1 MKKSKGY
8 KIWEKAL
15 KVIPDGNMLL
25 SKRPDIFLPYGWPTY
40 FNKAYGYKI
49 CDLSNQIY
57 SDFSYMGV
65 GTNILGYANKQ
76 IDNHVI
82 NKIRNG
88 SISTLNSR
96 EDLILAE
103 KLLEINSWAQMVKFT
118 RTGGEAASVAIR
130 IARAVSQK
138 SKVIVCGYHGWHD
151 WYLSTNLKDSSNLD
165 KHLFEKTRI
174 DGVPKELNET
184 TYQFQYNDINS
195 AKELIK
201 KDKKIGTIIME
212 VKRNIDPK
220 DNFLKKIRKLCDE
233 KNIVLIFDECT
244 SGFRES
250 YGGIHKNYAV
260 FPDICIYGKA
270 LGNGYPINAI
280 VGKKNIMENA
290 SNSFISS
297 TFWTEG
303 LGPTAAIKTLEV
315 FKKEKSWKY
324 LIHYGQK
331 IKESWQDLSNTHNI
345 KLEISGLD
353 AIPVFNFKNANHQKY
368 KTYLTQCMLEEGIL
382 ASNAIYI
389 STKHDKLIFNKYFKI
404 LDKIFKNISNCINEK
419 ENIDNLLKYP
429 VSSLTLRERKS
440 NG

>member
-1 MKKSKGY
+1 MSTGQKLWKRAKT
-8 KIWEKAL
+8 
-15 KVIPDGNMLL
+15 VIPGGNMLL
-25 SKRPDIFLPYGWPTY
+25 SKRAEMFLPEQWPAY
-40 FNKAYGYKI
+40 FSKAKGCKVW
-49 CDLSNQIY
+49 DLDGKEYIDMSI
-57 SDFSYMGV
+57 MGI
-65 GTNILGYANKQ
+65 GTNTLGYGHPEVDEAVRKTIANG
-76 IDNHVI
+76 NM
-82 NKIRNG
+82 
-88 SISTLNSR
+88 STFNCP
-96 EDLILAE
+96 EEVYLAE
-103 KLLEINSWAQMVKFT
+103 KLVELHPWADMVRFA
-118 RTGGEAASVAIR
+118 RTGGEANSIAIR
-130 IARAVSQK
+130 IARAASGK
-138 SKVIVCGYHGWHD
+138 EKVAFCGYHGWHD

-324 LIHYGQK
+324 LIRYGQK
-331 IKESWQDLSNTHNI
+331 IKKSWQDLSDIHNI

-389 STKHDKLIFNKYFKI
+389 STKHDKSIFNKYFRI